1 MALYV
6 NSWIRE
12 ESRTD
17 RIAREVLKKL
27 EVNTQSFSFQM
38 KGCYHYQKKD
48 LKNEA
53 D

>member
-1 MALYV
+1 MVLYV

-27 EVNTQSFSFQM
+27 EVNTQSFLLSQLGG
-38 KGCYHYQKKD
+38 KRD
-48 LKNEA
+48 SESR
-53 D
+53 